1 MPTFKRNVAIETNSP
16 VAKVEN
22 KLPVGNHTFQLVVE
36 DNAANRSI
44 PVKTVVEVIRTA
56 DLLRRLAVPH
66 M

>member
-1 MPTFKRNVAIETNSP
+1 MPTFKKNAAIETSSP

-22 KLPVGNHTFQLVVE
+22 KLPVGNHTFQLVVQ

-56 DLLRRLAVPH
+56 DLLRRLAIPH

>member
-1 MPTFKRNVAIETNSP
+1 MPTFKRNVAIETSSP

-44 PVKTVVEVIRTA
+44 PAKIVVEVIRTA
-56 DLLRRLAVPH
+56 DLLRRLAIPH